1 MKTHESKTNDDADE
15 VMSLLTETEQY
26 MEDIRR
32 DNQRNFKKTIDNIFG
47 STKTISSDK

>member
-1 MKTHESKTNDDADE
+1 MKPKKNITDEEVVTSK
-15 VMSLLTETEQY
+15 TETEQY

-32 DNQRNFKKTIDNIFG
+32 DMKRKFNKNVDNIFG